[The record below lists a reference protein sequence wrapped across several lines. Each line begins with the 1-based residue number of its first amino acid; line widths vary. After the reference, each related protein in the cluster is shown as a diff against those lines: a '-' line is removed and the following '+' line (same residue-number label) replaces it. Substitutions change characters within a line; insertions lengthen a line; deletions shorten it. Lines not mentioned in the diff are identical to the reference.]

1 MRRGAVRLATRRAP
15 GEPYHGGVRRARLRL
30 ILLVCL
36 GTLWGAWA
44 LAQEALWESAAGRER
59 VFNALVKVFR
69 ENYWDPE
76 YLDWD
81 AWSASYRDQ
90 AVAAETRAAFDE
102 VMRRMVNQVGDD
114 HSRWVGLVQGGGGGT
129 ATTGLGF
136 QHSYL
141 ARQGIVVERV
151 YPETPAAAQL
161 RRGDLIVRVN
171 GQEVRD
177 LGGSYDVD
185 RVLRE
190 AIGGGVV
197 QLGVRRKNQLLSIE
211 VQPTDIDFGRVSELP
226 QGAML
231 DASTG
236 YLYIPSFKPEGLAQ
250 EVNRLLG
257 ELVARGATSLVLDMR
272 DNLGGRLGELGL
284 VLGAF
289 IDGPW
294 VEAVSHG
301 AVVWRS
307 SYARDEGRGTNVL
320 ETAEGAPFAG
330 DDLSD
335 PVRFSGPLAVLV
347 SRQNSSAGEVAPLV
361 LQSRGRATVLGEPT
375 AGNVEAIQAFDLP
388 DGSVTYVAV
397 AMLRGVDGE
406 DFSRGVQPDVVV
418 KSSLQELARGFDAPV
433 SEALR
438 ALKALPFTPGKFF

>member
-1 MRRGAVRLATRRAP
+1 MQ
-15 GEPYHGGVRRARLRL
+15 RARLRL
-30 ILLVCL
+30 VLIVCL
-36 GTLWGAWA
+36 SALWGAWA
-44 LAQEALWESAAGRER
+44 LAQEALWESTAGRER

-69 ENYWDPE
+69 ENYWDPD

-81 AWSASYRDQ
+81 AWSASYHDQ
-90 AVAAETRAAFDE
+90 AVAAETRAAFDD
-102 VMRRMVNQVGDD
+102 VMRRMVSQIGDD
-114 HSRWVGLVQGGGGGT
+114 HSRWVGLAQGGAGASET
-129 ATTGLGF
+129 AGLGF
-136 QHSYL
+136 QHGYL
-141 ARQGIVVERV
+141 ERQGIVVERV
-151 YPETPAAAQL
+151 YPDTPAADAMLQ
-161 RRGDLIVRVN
+161 RGDLIVRVN

-177 LGGSYDVD
+177 LGGIYDVD

-190 AIGGGVV
+190 AIGSGVV
-197 QLGVRRKNQLLSIE
+197 RLGVRRKGQLLSVE
-211 VQPTDIDFGRVSELP
+211 VRPAEVDFNRVSELP
-226 QGAML
+226 QSAML

-236 YLYIPSFKPEGLAQ
+236 YLYIPSFKPEGLAK

-257 ELVARGATSLVLDMR
+257 ELMARGATSLVLDMR

-301 AVVWRS
+301 AVIWRS

-330 DDLSD
+330 DNLSD

-361 LQSRGRATVLGEPT
+361 LQSLDRATVLGEPT

-388 DGSVTYVAV
+388 DGSVAYVAV
-397 AMLRGVDGE
+397 AMLRGVGGE
-406 DFSRGVQPDVVV
+406 DFSLGVQPDVVV